1 MAEKKGKEF
10 GCIPKSS
17 CCKVESIISID
28 DRGQLVLPKEVR
40 EKAKI
45 SGGDKFAVVTWGKDN
60 AICCISLVKTDAFV
74 NGIKDI
80 FGPMMKDMFKKK
92 ENKNGE

>member
-1 MAEKKGKEF
+1 MDKKREF
-10 GCIPKSS
+10 GCIPKSN

-28 DRGQLVLPKEVR
+28 ERGQLVLPKDLR

-45 SGGDKFAVVTWGKDN
+45 CGGDKFAVITWGNDN
-60 AICCISLVKTDAFV
+60 DVCCISLVKTDAFI

-80 FGPMMKDMFKKK
+80 FGPMMKEMFKKK
-92 ENKNGE
+92 EDKNGN